1 MAEEAKKSNQTDGAN
16 PSLEGYSIS
25 DYETRSLN
33 VAALN
38 RQISEGF
45 NLKVANQAPPP
56 RPTTQP
62 VSHKP
67 KK

>member
-1 MAEEAKKSNQTDGAN
+1 MAENNTNKESIA
-16 PSLEGYSIS
+16 LEGHTVSG
-25 DYETRSLN
+25 YETRSLN

-56 RPTTQP
+56 RPTTAP
-62 VSHKP
+62 VSHK

>member
-1 MAEEAKKSNQTDGAN
+1 MAEEDKKSNQTGGTN
-16 PSLEGYSIS
+16 PSLEGHSVS

-45 NLKVANQAPPP
+45 NLKVANQSPPP

-62 VSHKP
+62 VSHK

>member
-1 MAEEAKKSNQTDGAN
+1 MTENETPNSTDKGAIALDGC
-16 PSLEGYSIS
+16 SVS

-38 RQISEGF
+38 RQISAEGF

-56 RPTTQP
+56 RPTTPP
-62 VSHKP
+62 VSHK